1 MRTRTMDPAR
11 ACRIVVVTALAAV
24 AGCHAHKVEQSSNPA
39 LRPIV
44 TPAGGTSVDA
54 DRAMLARFVG
64 DWSFEGHAS
73 AADGEAAKATGRAAG
88 VIENEHFVLIDL
100 RVESGRFGARG
111 ERKGGSLL
119 LASEPGI
126 GLTMTGWGGSSP
138 SIVRL
143 VGRAEGS
150 GSRFSFDEVKSS
162 GARRV
167 NLSFEFEADDRFVAT
182 IRDATNSS
190 VLGSYTFTRVIR

>member
-1 MRTRTMDPAR
+1 
-11 ACRIVVVTALAAV
+11 
-24 AGCHAHKVEQSSNPA
+24 
-39 LRPIV
+39 
-44 TPAGGTSVDA
+44 
-54 DRAMLARFVG
+54 MLARFVG